1 MKRRYFCVVLPV
13 LIVAVLVPGV
23 ANAQVDAYHLTGIN
37 FNFANPGARARGI
50 GGAFVALADDAT
62 ASLANPAGLAY
73 LDSQLSLE
81 FIHDEEHAPV
91 GQVTQGGVVRT
102 ENQTGYLFTADNDP
116 FRVTGKSESDRVNY
130 VSFVFPVAKR
140 KVGLAVYYSSLGHL
154 RQEYEVGAG
163 LWCVDQ
169 GTPFTPNAGESCDRS
184 TFGSLYHPQSVMVD
198 METRLFGGGFGWKL
212 SDVFSIGLSAA
223 YAETRLSGS
232 SLSDPTE
239 YYPDQDVL
247 NLASEIDDGDFMY
260 SAGILYRGNA
270 VGFGLS
276 YRSEVRFP
284 VLSQVENLTS
294 TETEREFDGEFL
306 IPERFAGGLAF
317 FPSDRWVIALE
328 YVHLPYSGMPQAMPE
343 QYNTIR
349 QQLGVEYSM
358 ADVDE
363 YHVGF
368 EYTTFSDNKGWSFR
382 VGFWRDQSHLIYSSQ
397 GYPIPAETLRD
408 ETQAG
413 AALLYRELELDFD
426 HFTAGIGAAFGS
438 VRFDAAVDYSSDAG
452 TDYLLS
458 GVVYF

>member
-1 MKRRYFCVVLPV
+1 MMSML
-13 LIVAVLVPGV
+13 APGV
-23 ANAQVDAYHLTGIN
+23 VCAQVDAYHFTGIN

-73 LDSQLSLE
+73 LDSQFSLE
-81 FIHDEEHAPV
+81 FIHDEEQAPV

-102 ENQTGYLFTADNDP
+102 EDQAGYLYTAENDP
-116 FRVTGKSESDRVNY
+116 FRVTGESESNRVNY
-130 VSFVFPVAKR
+130 VSFVFPVAQR
-140 KVGLAVYYSSLGHL
+140 RVGLAVYYSSLAHL
-154 RQEYEVGAG
+154 KQEYEVGTG

-184 TFGSLYHPQSVMVD
+184 TFGSLYHPQSVTAD
-198 METRLFGGGFGWKL
+198 IETRLYGGGFGWKL

-223 YAETRLSGS
+223 YVETTFSGS
-232 SLSDPTE
+232 SVSDPTDN
-239 YYPDQDVL
+239 YPDQDVL
-247 NLASEIDDGDFMY
+247 DLRSEVDDSDFMY
-260 SAGILYRGNA
+260 SAGILYRGN
-270 VGFGLS
+270 VFGLGLG
-276 YRSEVRFP
+276 YRSETRFP
-284 VLSQVENLTS
+284 IRSEIVNLAS
-294 TETEREFDGEFL
+294 SETQREFDGDFL
-306 IPERFAGGLAF
+306 IPERFSGGLAF

-328 YVHLPYSGMPQAMPE
+328 YVNLPYSGMPKAMPE
-343 QYNTIR
+343 QFNTIR

-358 ADVDE
+358 ADVQE
-363 YHVGF
+363 YHVGL

-382 VGFWRDQSHLIYSSQ
+382 VGFWRDQTHLIYSSQ

-426 HFTAGIGAAFGS
+426 HFTAGVGAAFGS

-452 TDYLLS
+452 TDFLIS